1 MTKVNQNLDFK
12 MLYEKIKTYNK
23 NKEQLKTIEKAYNLA
38 EEKHHGQFRK
48 SGEAYIIHP
57 LNVAYILTDIKAD
70 YETICA
76 AILHDTIEDTD
87 ITLND
92 LEREFGHTVRMLVDG
107 VTKINKLDLS
117 ADKDAEIAT
126 QKKILVGMTE
136 DVRVIILKMADRL
149 HNLRTLWALQEH
161 RQKYNAKETL
171 DILVPIA
178 HRLGMYKLKS
188 ELEDLSLRYYKPDV
202 YFAIVETLNKT
213 KKERDT
219 IVQEM
224 LESVSKLLTQNKIKH
239 EIKGRAKSIY
249 SIYKKM
255 DKGKSFSD
263 IYDLNALRIYVNTIQ
278 ECYQA
283 LGIVHSKYTPKPK
296 RFKDYIAMPKSNGYQ
311 SLHTTVFGNNGY
323 LFEIQIRT
331 YEMDQIAENGI
342 ASHWSYKEGLKTA
355 TKNLMDQKLEF
366 FKSIMEL
373 QEENDEHFVETV
385 KQDIFENTIY
395 VFTPNGNV
403 IELPSNS
410 TPIDFAYKVHTD
422 IGNKTV
428 GAIVNDNI
436 VPLTYKLKTN
446 DIVKINTS
454 NKAKPSREWINIAKT
469 TQAKNKIKNYFNK
482 IEKSESLKKGEEI
495 LKEELRRKKIP
506 ILEFLTDENI
516 SKILNTYK
524 LKDLDDLYINIGN
537 NKLIVGSI
545 INIVIKKEQTKEEI
559 VLDKIQNKKIKE
571 QNIKKDIIVEGIDN
585 IKVSI
590 ASCCD
595 PIPGDEI
602 LGYITKGNGI
612 SIHRNTCPNIRNSE
626 ERIINVHWNVE
637 TTKKYQV
644 DLLITANS
652 SKNLLVNIISQTT
665 NNNIAVSSIN
675 TLNENTR
682 YKITVS
688 VENKQILEKFINDL
702 KTIQGIQNIE
712 RLVK

>member
-1 MTKVNQNLDFK
+1 MTKVNQNLDFE
-12 MLYEKIKTYNK
+12 MLLEKIKTYNK
-23 NKEQLKTIEKAYNLA
+23 NKDQLKLIQKAYNLA

-87 ITLND
+87 LTLND
-92 LEREFGHTVRMLVDG
+92 LEKEFTKTVRILVDG
-107 VTKINKLDLS
+107 VTKINKLDLG

-126 QKKILVGMTE
+126 QRKILVGMTE

-178 HRLGMYKLKS
+178 HRLGIYKLKS
-188 ELEDLSLRYYKPDV
+188 ELEDLSLRYLKPDA
-202 YFAIVETLNKT
+202 YFGIVETLNKT
-213 KKERDT
+213 KIERDN
-219 IVQEM
+219 IVNDM
-224 LESVSKLLTQNKIKH
+224 LQSVSKLLSSNGIKH

-263 IYDLNALRIYVNTIQ
+263 IYDLNALRIFVKTIP

-283 LGIVHSKYTPKPK
+283 LGIIHSKYTPKPK

-331 YEMDQIAENGI
+331 YEMDQVAENGI
-342 ASHWSYKEGLKTA
+342 ASHWSYKEGLKTH
-355 TKNLMDQKLEF
+355 TKDLMEQKLEF

-373 QEENDEHFVETV
+373 QEENDEHFIESV

-395 VFTPNGNV
+395 VFTPNGKI
-403 IELPSNS
+403 IELPADS

-422 IGNKTV
+422 IGNTMV

-454 NKAKPSREWINIAKT
+454 KKSTPSREWLNIVKT

-482 IEKSESLKKGEEI
+482 IEK
-495 LKEELRRKKIP
+495 
-506 ILEFLTDENI
+506 
-516 SKILNTYK
+516 
-524 LKDLDDLYINIGN
+524 
-537 NKLIVGSI
+537 
-545 INIVIKKEQTKEEI
+545 
-559 VLDKIQNKKIKE
+559 
-571 QNIKKDIIVEGIDN
+571 
-585 IKVSI
+585 
-590 ASCCD
+590 
-595 PIPGDEI
+595 
-602 LGYITKGNGI
+602 
-612 SIHRNTCPNIRNSE
+612 
-626 ERIINVHWNVE
+626 
-637 TTKKYQV
+637 
-644 DLLITANS
+644 
-652 SKNLLVNIISQTT
+652 
-665 NNNIAVSSIN
+665 
-675 TLNENTR
+675 NE
-682 YKITVS
+682 
-688 VENKQILEKFINDL
+688 
-702 KTIQGIQNIE
+702 
-712 RLVK
+712 

>member
-1 MTKVNQNLDFK
+1 MTKVNQNLDFE
-12 MLYEKIKTYNK
+12 MLLEKIKTYNK
-23 NKEQLKTIEKAYNLA
+23 NKEQLKLIQKAYNLA

-87 ITLND
+87 LTLND
-92 LEREFGHTVRMLVDG
+92 LEKEFTKTVRILVDG
-107 VTKINKLDLS
+107 VTKINKLDLG

-126 QKKILVGMTE
+126 QRKILVGMTE

-178 HRLGMYKLKS
+178 HRLGIYKLKS
-188 ELEDLSLRYYKPDV
+188 ELEDLSLRYLKPDA
-202 YFAIVETLNKT
+202 YFGIVETLNKT
-213 KKERDT
+213 KIERDN
-219 IVQEM
+219 IVNDM
-224 LESVSKLLTQNKIKH
+224 LQSVSKLLSSNGIKH

-263 IYDLNALRIYVNTIQ
+263 IYDLNALRVFVKTIP

-283 LGIVHSKYTPKPK
+283 LGIIHSKYTPKPK

-331 YEMDQIAENGI
+331 YEMDQVAENGI
-342 ASHWSYKEGLKTA
+342 ASHWSYKEGLKTH
-355 TKNLMDQKLEF
+355 TKDLMEQKLEF

-373 QEENDEHFVETV
+373 QEENDEHFIESV

-395 VFTPNGNV
+395 VFTPNGKI
-403 IELPSNS
+403 IELPADS

-422 IGNKTV
+422 IGNTMV

-454 NKAKPSREWINIAKT
+454 KKSTPSREWLNIVKT

-482 IEKSESLKKGEEI
+482 IEKNESLKKGEEI
-495 LKEELRRKKIP
+495 LKEELRRKKIS
-506 ILEFLTDENI
+506 INNFLTDENI
-516 SKILNTYK
+516 KKILNTYK
-524 LKDLDDLYINIGN
+524 LKDLEELYVSIGN

-545 INIVIKKEQTKEEI
+545 INIIIKEDKTKEEV
-559 VLDKIQNKKIKE
+559 VLDKIQNKTRTETKPL
-571 QNIKKDIIVEGIDN
+571 QDIIVEGIDN
-585 IKVSI
+585 IKVTV
-590 ASCCD
+590 ASCCE
-595 PIPGDEI
+595 PVPGENI

-612 SIHRNTCPNIRNSE
+612 SIHRETCPNVRNRE
-626 ERIINVHWNVE
+626 ERLINVVWNKT
-637 TTKKYQV
+637 TTKKYPV
-644 DLLITANS
+644 DLLITATKTENI
-652 SKNLLVNIISQTT
+652 LVEIISKTT
-665 NNNIAVSSIN
+665 NNNIIVSSVN
-675 TLNENTR
+675 TLSENTK
-682 YKITVS
+682 YKLGIQ
-688 VENKQILEKFINDL
+688 VENIELLNKFISEL
-702 KTIQGIQNIE
+702 KSIPNIQTIE
-712 RLVK
+712 RLIK

>member
-1 MTKVNQNLDFK
+1 MTKVNENLDFK
-12 MLYEKIKTYNK
+12 LLIEKIRTYNT
-23 NKEQLKTIEKAYNLA
+23 NKEQLKLIEKAYKLA

-92 LEREFGHTVRMLVDG
+92 LEREFGHTVRILVDG
-107 VTKINKLDLS
+107 VTKINKLDLG
-117 ADKDAEIAT
+117 ANKDAEIAT
-126 QKKILVGMTE
+126 QRKILVGMTE
-136 DVRVIILKMADRL
+136 DVRVIILKLADRL

-178 HRLGMYKLKS
+178 HRLGMYKIKG

-202 YFAIVETLNKT
+202 YFGIVETLNKT
-213 KKERDT
+213 KQERDA
-219 IVQEM
+219 IINEM
-224 LESVSKLLTQNKIKH
+224 LQSVSKLLKEHGIKH

-249 SIYKKM
+249 SIYNKM
-255 DKGKSFSD
+255 DKGRSFSD
-263 IYDLNALRIYVNTIQ
+263 IYDLNALRIFVKTIP

-342 ASHWSYKEGLKTA
+342 ASHWSYKEGHKKTN
-355 TKNLMDQKLEF
+355 KDIMDQKLEF
-366 FKSIMEL
+366 FKSIIEL
-373 QEENDEHFVETV
+373 QEDNDENFIESV

-403 IELPSNS
+403 IELPAGS

-436 VPLTYKLKTN
+436 VPLTYTLKTN

-454 NKAKPSREWINIAKT
+454 KQATPRREWINIVQT
-469 TQAKNKIKNYFNK
+469 HQAKNKIKNYFNK
-482 IEKSESLKKGEEI
+482 MDKDEAHKKGEEI
-495 LKEELRRKKIP
+495 LKDELRRKKIS
-506 ILEFLTDENI
+506 ITDFMTDENI
-516 SKILNTYK
+516 TKIINAYK

-537 NKLIVGSI
+537 NKLVTGSI
-545 INIVIKKEQTKEEI
+545 INTIIKEEKTKEEI
-559 VLDKIQNKKIKE
+559 VLDKIQNKTIKE
-571 QNIKKDIIVEGIDN
+571 QNINQDIIVEGIDN

-595 PIPGDEI
+595 PVPQDEI

-612 SIHRNTCPNIRNSE
+612 SIHRNTCPNIRNTD
-626 ERIINVHWNVE
+626 ERLINVYWNE
-637 TTKKYQV
+637 KTTKKYPV
-644 DLLITANS
+644 DLLITASDN
-652 SKNLLVNIISQTT
+652 KNILVDIITKTT
-665 NNNIAVSSIN
+665 NNNIIVSSVN
-675 TLNENTR
+675 TLNTNTR
-682 YKITVS
+682 YKLTIL
-688 VENKQILEKFINDL
+688 VENKTNLNKFINEL
-702 KTIQGIQNIE
+702 SLVTSIQSIE
-712 RLVK
+712 RLIK

>member
-1 MTKVNQNLDFK
+1 MTKVNENIDFQMLLD
-12 MLYEKIKTYNK
+12 KIKTYNK
-23 NKEQLKTIEKAYNLA
+23 NKDQLKMIQKAYNLA

-87 ITLND
+87 VTLED
-92 LEREFGHTVRMLVDG
+92 LEKEFTHTVRILVDG
-107 VTKINKLDLS
+107 VTKINKLDLG

-126 QKKILVGMTE
+126 QRKILVGMTE

-149 HNLRTLWALQEH
+149 HNLRTLWALQPH

-178 HRLGMYKLKS
+178 HRLGMYKIKG

-202 YFAIVETLNKT
+202 YFGIVEALNKT
-213 KKERDT
+213 KQERDA
-219 IVQEM
+219 IVNDM
-224 LESVSKLLTQNKIKH
+224 LKSVSDLLKQNGIKH

-263 IYDLNALRIYVNTIQ
+263 IYDLNALRIFVKTVP

-296 RFKDYIAMPKSNGYQ
+296 RFKDYVAMPKSNGYQ

-342 ASHWSYKEGLKTA
+342 ASHWSYKEGLKTQ
-355 TKNLMDQKLEF
+355 TKDLMEQKLEF

-385 KQDIFENTIY
+385 KQDLFENTIY
-395 VFTPNGNV
+395 VFTPNGKI
-403 IELPSNS
+403 IELPQDS

-422 IGNKTV
+422 IGNTMV
-428 GAIVNDNI
+428 GALVNDNI

-454 NKAKPSREWINIAKT
+454 KKSTPSREWVNVAKT

-482 IEKSESLKKGEEI
+482 IEKDEARKKGEEI
-495 LKEELRRKKIP
+495 LKEELRRKKIS
-506 ILEFLTDENI
+506 ITTFLTDENI
-516 SKILNTYK
+516 QKILNNYK
-524 LKDLDDLYINIGN
+524 LKDLDELYINIGN
-537 NKLIVGSI
+537 NKLITGSI
-545 INIVIKKEQTKEEI
+545 INIIIKEEKTKEEV
-559 VLDKIQNKKIKE
+559 VLDKIQNKTIK
-571 QNIKKDIIVEGIDN
+571 QINVKQDIIVEGIEN
-585 IKVSI
+585 IKTNI
-590 ASCCD
+590 ASCCN
-595 PIPGDEI
+595 PIPGENI

-612 SIHRNTCPNIRNSE
+612 SIHRETCPNVRNTE
-626 ERIINVHWNVE
+626 ERIINVHWNNE
-637 TTKKYQV
+637 TSKKYPTE
-644 DLLITANS
+644 LLITAN
-652 SKNLLVNIISQTT
+652 KTENILVEIISKTT
-665 NNNIAVSSIN
+665 NNNIVVSSIN
-675 TLNENTR
+675 TLSENSR
-682 YKITVS
+682 YKLSIL
-688 VENKQILEKFINDL
+688 VENIESLNKFINDL
-702 KTIQGIQNIE
+702 NTITSIQTIE
-712 RLVK
+712 RLIK